1 MRRCIFRGRQIAPAW
16 AWATLRASAARASTT
31 ASPTATAATITAT
44 VPASVTAAAKILAG
58 TVAAATGGIVLG
70 RIVTWREVLGR
81 GSVGIRLALLCS
93 FGVLIFRGSGRNSV
107 VMFLEMIAFRGVRII
122 VRNVLLISVLSFVL
136 VEFLVVRFFVVFA
149 SPGQGFTGKHF
160 DRGTIRGGQRGH
172 RCWRLLVRMPGIVVL
187 EVFENVADVQEGVAV
202 ETNVHEGGLHAGED
216 ACNSSFVDA
225 ADEREFFFPLDVD
238 FD

>member
-1 MRRCIFRGRQIAPAW
+1 MRSFRTPIVVTAR
-16 AWATLRASAARASTT
+16 LSAARASPT

-44 VPASVTAAAKILAG
+44 VRTTISSAVTTPAKILAG

-160 DRGTIRGGQRGH
+160 DRGTTRGRQ
-172 RCWRLLVRMPGIVVL
+172 
-187 EVFENVADVQEGVAV
+187 
-202 ETNVHEGGLHAGED
+202 
-216 ACNSSFVDA
+216 
-225 ADEREFFFPLDVD
+225 
-238 FD
+238 